1 MARKSSGTARKL
13 LFLILVCAAG
23 VAVWMGGCDKIASKF
38 RSKTKTQP
46 AKKERAVRR
55 APRTSVS
62 GPKLA
67 IILDDLGGDREAAEA
82 VFAMHYPL
90 TISVLPYHAHSTEI
104 AEEAQRRGLEVMLH
118 LPMRAVANETPE
130 VHQLETGM
138 SGEEVARA
146 LDGMLESVPTA
157 TGVNNHEGSLA
168 TTDAKLMGELMP
180 LLKQKDLFFVD
191 SRTTAATVA
200 FETAE
205 HLGVRSG
212 FRNVPFLDDVQ
223 DVGAIRKQLELAL
236 RGAKEKGAA
245 IAIAIG
251 HPHAETLQALR
262 EVLPRAEAE
271 GVHLVVVSEV
281 VK

>member
-1 MARKSSGTARKL
+1 VARKNSGTARKL
-13 LFLILVCAAG
+13 LFLVLVCAAG
-23 VAVWMGGCDKIASKF
+23 VAVWMGGCDRIASKF

-46 AKKERAVRR
+46 AKKERVVRR
-55 APRTSVS
+55 APNTPVS

-67 IILDDLGGDREAAEA
+67 IILDDLGNDREAAES
-82 VFAMHYPL
+82 VFRLHYAL

-118 LPMRAVANETPE
+118 LPMRAIANEAPE
-130 VHQLETGM
+130 AHQLETGM

-146 LDGMLESVPTA
+146 LNGMLESVPTA
-157 TGVNNHEGSLA
+157 SGVNNHEGSLA
-168 TTDAKLMGELMP
+168 TTNAKLMGELMP
-180 LLKQKDLFFVD
+180 LLKQRDLFFVD

-200 FETAE
+200 FEEAE
-205 HLGVRSG
+205 RAGVRSG

-236 RGAKEKGAA
+236 GGAKEKGA
-245 IAIAIG
+245 AIAIG
-251 HPHAETLQALR
+251 HPHAETLRALK
-262 EVLPRAEAE
+262 EMLPRAEAE
-271 GVHLVVVSEV
+271 GVHLVYVSEL

>member
-1 MARKSSGTARKL
+1 VARKSSGTARKL

-46 AKKERAVRR
+46 AKKERVVRR
-55 APRTSVS
+55 APGTSVS

-67 IILDDLGGDREAAEA
+67 ILLDDLGNDKEAAKA
-82 VFAMHYPL
+82 VFALHYPL

-104 AEEAQRRGLEVMLH
+104 AEEAQSRGLEVMLH

-130 VHQLETGM
+130 AHQLEPGM
-138 SGEEVARA
+138 SGDVVARE
-146 LDGMLESVPTA
+146 LNGMLESVPGA
-157 TGVNNHEGSLA
+157 SGVNNHEGSLA
-168 TTDAKLMGELMP
+168 TTDAKLMVELMP
-180 LLKQKDLFFVD
+180 LLKQRDLFFVD

-200 FETAE
+200 FAE
-205 HLGVRSG
+205 AGRAGVKSG

-223 DVGAIRKQLELAL
+223 DVAAIRKQLELAL
-236 RGAKEKGAA
+236 RGAKEKGT
-245 IAIAIG
+245 AIAIG
-251 HPHAETLQALR
+251 HPHAETLRALK
-262 EVLPRAEAE
+262 EELPRAEAE
-271 GVHLVVVSEV
+271 GVRLVFVSEV

>member
-1 MARKSSGTARKL
+1 VARKNSGTARKL
-13 LFLILVCAAG
+13 LFLLLVCAAG
-23 VAVWMGGCDKIASKF
+23 VAVWMAGCDKIASKF

-46 AKKERAVRR
+46 AKKERVARR
-55 APRTSVS
+55 APSTGVS

-67 IILDDLGGDREAAEA
+67 IILDDLGNDRDAAEA
-82 VFAMHYPL
+82 VFALHCAL

-130 VHQLETGM
+130 AHQLEAGM

-146 LDGMLESVPTA
+146 LGGMLQSVPTA
-157 TGVNNHEGSLA
+157 SGVNNHEGSLA

-180 LLKQKDLFFVD
+180 QLKQRDLFFVD

-200 FETAE
+200 FEAAE
-205 HLGVRSG
+205 HAGVRSG

-223 DVGAIRKQLELAL
+223 DVAAIRKQLELAL

-245 IAIAIG
+245 IAIG
-251 HPHAETLQALR
+251 HPHAETLRALK
-262 EVLPRAEAE
+262 EMLPLMETQ
-271 GVHLVVVSEV
+271 GVHLVYVSEL

>member
-1 MARKSSGTARKL
+1 MA
-13 LFLILVCAAG
+13 
-23 VAVWMGGCDKIASKF
+23 GCDKIASKF

-55 APRTSVS
+55 APSPAVS

-67 IILDDLGGDREAAEA
+67 IILDDFGNDREAEEA
-82 VFAMHYPL
+82 VFALHYPL

-118 LPMRAVANETPE
+118 LPMRAIANETPE
-130 VHQLETGM
+130 AHQLEAGM
-138 SGEEVARA
+138 SGEEVARV
-146 LDGMLESVPTA
+146 LNGMLESVPTA
-157 TGVNNHEGSLA
+157 DGVNNHEGSLA

-180 LLKQKDLFFVD
+180 LLKQRDLFFVD

-200 FETAE
+200 FEAAE
-205 HLGVRSG
+205 HAGVRSG

-223 DVGAIRKQLELAL
+223 DVGAIRKQLELAM
-236 RGAKEKGAA
+236 RGAKEKGT
-245 IAIAIG
+245 AIAIG
-251 HPHAETLQALR
+251 HPHAETLRALK
-262 EVLPRAEAE
+262 EVLPQAETE
-271 GVHLVVVSEV
+271 GVHLVYVSEL

>member
-1 MARKSSGTARKL
+1 VARKNSGTARKL
-13 LFLILVCAAG
+13 LFLVLACAAG
-23 VAVWMGGCDKIASKF
+23 LAVWMGGCDKIASKF

-46 AKKERAVRR
+46 AKKERVVRR
-55 APRTSVS
+55 APSTSVS

-67 IILDDLGGDREAAEA
+67 IILDDLGNDREAAEA
-82 VFAMHYPL
+82 VLSLHYPL

-130 VHQLETGM
+130 AHQLEAGM
-138 SGEEVARA
+138 SSEEVARA

-157 TGVNNHEGSLA
+157 SGVNNHEGSLA
-168 TTDAKLMGELMP
+168 TTDVKLMGELMP
-180 LLKQKDLFFVD
+180 LLKQRDLFFVD

-200 FETAE
+200 FEAAE
-205 HLGVRSG
+205 HAGARSG

-245 IAIAIG
+245 IAIG
-251 HPHAETLQALR
+251 HPHAETLRALK
-262 EVLPRAEAE
+262 EVLPRAEEE
-271 GVHLVVVSEV
+271 GVHLVYVSEL

>member
-1 MARKSSGTARKL
+1 MARKNSGTARKL
-13 LFLILVCAAG
+13 LFLVLVCAAG
-23 VAVWMGGCDKIASKF
+23 VAVWMAGCDKIASKF

-46 AKKERAVRR
+46 ATKERVVRR
-55 APRTSVS
+55 APSTGVS

-67 IILDDLGGDREAAEA
+67 IILDDLGNDREAAEA
-82 VFAMHYPL
+82 VFALHYPL

-118 LPMRAVANETPE
+118 LPMRAVANETAE
-130 VHQLETGM
+130 AHQLEAGM
-138 SGEEVARA
+138 SGEEVGHV
-146 LDGMLESVPTA
+146 LSGMLKSVPTA
-157 TGVNNHEGSLA
+157 SGVNNHEGSLA

-180 LLKQKDLFFVD
+180 LLKQRDLFFVD

-200 FETAE
+200 FEAAE
-205 HLGVRSG
+205 RAGVRSG

-223 DVGAIRKQLELAL
+223 DVGAIRKQLELAM

-245 IAIAIG
+245 IAIG
-251 HPHAETLQALR
+251 HPHPETLRALK
-262 EVLPRAEAE
+262 EMLPQVEAQ
-271 GVHLVVVSEV
+271 GVHLVVVSEL

>member
-1 MARKSSGTARKL
+1 VARKNSGTVPKL

-23 VAVWMGGCDKIASKF
+23 VAVWMAGCDKIASKF

-46 AKKERAVRR
+46 AKKERVSHR
-55 APRTSVS
+55 APSMVVS

-67 IILDDLGGDREAAEA
+67 IILDDLGNDREAAEA
-82 VFAMHYPL
+82 VFALHYPL

-104 AEEAQRRGLEVMLH
+104 AEEAQRRRLEVMLH

-130 VHQLETGM
+130 VHQLEAGM

-146 LDGMLESVPTA
+146 LNGMLESVPTA
-157 TGVNNHEGSLA
+157 SGVNNHEGSLA
-168 TTDAKLMGELMP
+168 TADAKLMAELMP
-180 LLKQKDLFFVD
+180 LLKQRGLFFVD

-200 FETAE
+200 FEAAE
-205 HLGVRSG
+205 HAGVRSG

-223 DVGAIRKQLELAL
+223 DVGAIRKQLELAM

-245 IAIAIG
+245 IAIG
-251 HPHAETLQALR
+251 HPHPETLRALK
-262 EVLPRAEAE
+262 EMLPQAEAQ
-271 GVHLVVVSEV
+271 GVHLVVVSEL

>member
-1 MARKSSGTARKL
+1 VGRKNSGTVQKL

-23 VAVWMGGCDKIASKF
+23 VAVWMAGCDKIASKF

-46 AKKERAVRR
+46 AKKERVVRR
-55 APRTSVS
+55 APGPAIS

-67 IILDDLGGDREAAEA
+67 IILDDFGNDREAAEA
-82 VFAMHYPL
+82 VFALHYPL

-118 LPMRAVANETPE
+118 LPMRAIANETPE
-130 VHQLETGM
+130 AHQLEAGM
-138 SGEEVARA
+138 SGEEVARV
-146 LDGMLESVPTA
+146 LNGMLESVPTA
-157 TGVNNHEGSLA
+157 DGVNNHEGSLA

-180 LLKQKDLFFVD
+180 LLKQRDLFFVD

-200 FETAE
+200 FEAAE
-205 HLGVRSG
+205 HAGVRSG

-223 DVGAIRKQLELAL
+223 DVGAIRKQLELAM
-236 RGAKEKGAA
+236 RGAKEKGT
-245 IAIAIG
+245 AIAIG
-251 HPHAETLQALR
+251 HPHAETLRALKEMLPQA
-262 EVLPRAEAE
+262 ETE
-271 GVHLVVVSEV
+271 GVHLVYVSEL

>member
-1 MARKSSGTARKL
+1 VARKNSGNIHKL

-23 VAVWMGGCDKIASKF
+23 VVVWMGGCDKIASKF

-46 AKKERAVRR
+46 AKKEKTVRR
-55 APRTSVS
+55 APSPAVS

-67 IILDDLGGDREAAEA
+67 IILDDLGNDREAAEA
-82 VFAMHYPL
+82 VFALHYPL
-90 TISVLPYHAHSTEI
+90 TISILPYHAHSTEI

-130 VHQLETGM
+130 PHQLEAGM
-138 SGEEVARA
+138 SGEDVARE
-146 LDGMLESVPTA
+146 LSGMLESVPTA
-157 TGVNNHEGSLA
+157 SGVNNHEGSLA

-180 LLKQKDLFFVD
+180 LLKQRDLFFVD

-200 FETAE
+200 FDAAE
-205 HLGVRSG
+205 RAGVRSG

-223 DVGAIRKQLELAL
+223 NVAAIRKQLELAM

-245 IAIAIG
+245 IAIG
-251 HPHAETLQALR
+251 HPHGETLRALK
-262 EVLPRAEAE
+262 EVLPRAEEE
-271 GVHLVVVSEV
+271 GVRLVVVSEV

>member
-1 MARKSSGTARKL
+1 VARKNSGTARKL
-13 LFLILVCAAG
+13 LFLVLLCAAG

-46 AKKERAVRR
+46 AKKERVERR
-55 APRTSVS
+55 APATGVS

-67 IILDDLGGDREAAEA
+67 IILDDLGNDREAAETI
-82 VFAMHYPL
+82 FALHYPL

-130 VHQLETGM
+130 ARQLEAGM
-138 SGEEVARA
+138 SREIIERE
-146 LDGMLESVPTA
+146 LSGMLESVPTA
-157 TGVNNHEGSLA
+157 SGVNNHEGSLA
-168 TTDAKLMGELMP
+168 TADAKLMAELMP
-180 LLKQKDLFFVD
+180 LLKLRDLFFVD

-200 FETAE
+200 FEEAE
-205 HLGVRSG
+205 RAGVRSG

-223 DVGAIRKQLELAL
+223 DVGAIRKQLELAI

-245 IAIAIG
+245 IAIG
-251 HPHAETLQALR
+251 HPHTETLRALK
-262 EVLPRAEAE
+262 EELPRVEAE
-271 GVHLVVVSEV
+271 GVHLVLVSEV

>member
-1 MARKSSGTARKL
+1 VARKNSGTARKL

-46 AKKERAVRR
+46 SKKEKVVRR
-55 APRTSVS
+55 VPATGVS

-67 IILDDLGGDREAAEA
+67 IILDDLGNDREAAEA
-82 VFAMHYPL
+82 VFALHYPL
-90 TISVLPYHAHSTEI
+90 TISVLPFHAHSTEI

-130 VHQLETGM
+130 AHQLEAGM
-138 SGEEVARA
+138 SADDVARA

-157 TGVNNHEGSLA
+157 SGVNNHEGSLA
-168 TTDAKLMGELMP
+168 TADAKLMGELMP
-180 LLKQKDLFFVD
+180 LLKQRDLFFVD

-200 FETAE
+200 FDAAE
-205 HLGVRSG
+205 HAGVRSG

-223 DVGAIRKQLELAL
+223 DEGAIRKQLELAIH
-236 RGAKEKGAA
+236 GAKEKGA
-245 IAIAIG
+245 AIAIG
-251 HPHAETLQALR
+251 HPHAETLRALR
-262 EVLPRAEAE
+262 EIFSRAEAE